1 MRTHPLH
8 SLTGVV
14 IATFV
19 ASLTLAACD
28 ENGDD
33 PTPCDGDDCE
43 DDEMVADDD
52 GEDAADDDA
61 NDDAASSA
69 ETAPPAAE
77 GGSVSAECES
87 LCTCVEGLGG
97 NRSACGQQCNGDM
110 IDGDPNDRAQCV
122 EGLGAVGFMDCAV
135 ECEEFPD
142 GT

>member
-8 SLTGVV
+8 SLIGVV
-14 IATFV
+14 IATF
-19 ASLTLAACD
+19 ATSLTLAACD
-28 ENGDD
+28 EDGD
-33 PTPCDGDDCE
+33 PVPCEGDDCE
-43 DDEMVADDD
+43 EDEMVAGDASEEAGDD
-52 GEDAADDDA
+52 GDE
-61 NDDAASSA
+61 AASSA

-97 NRSACGQQCNGDM
+97 NRGACGQQCNGDM

-135 ECEEFPD
+135 ECEAFPD